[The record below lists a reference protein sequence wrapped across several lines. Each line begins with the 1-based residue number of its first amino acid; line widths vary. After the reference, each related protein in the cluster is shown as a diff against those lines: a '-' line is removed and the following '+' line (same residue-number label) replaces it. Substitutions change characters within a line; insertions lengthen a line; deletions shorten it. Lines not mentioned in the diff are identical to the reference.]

1 MTKDKAL
8 KRDVRARMEKTG
20 EAYTAARHFL
30 LDQHLPSDSSELLD
44 DVNLLDAEPVAPS
57 LPPRVA
63 EPGMSDEAI
72 QRGTG
77 KTWDELFLRLDEW
90 GAAQRT
96 HPEIAVFAAQEF
108 GINGWWA
115 QSVTVGYERARGM
128 RKVNERVDGYSVNAS
143 RTFNVPVERL
153 YATLAADDQRSR
165 WLEHELI
172 RVRTTTVNKAW
183 RCEMVSDAS
192 RVEFRLTAKSPAKSS
207 IAIEHSRLSSQE
219 DVSTWRAFWKD
230 YLGRLNQLLS

>member
-20 EAYTAARHFL
+20 ESYTTARHFL
-30 LDQHLPSDSSELLD
+30 LDEHLPSDSSVSFDDSVELE
-44 DVNLLDAEPVAPS
+44 AEPIAPS

-72 QRGTG
+72 QRATG

-90 GAAQRT
+90 GATQRT
-96 HPEIAVFAAQEF
+96 HPEIAVFAEQEF
-108 GINGWWA
+108 AINGWWA
-115 QSVTVGYERARGM
+115 QNVTVGYERARGM
-128 RKVNERVDGYSVNAS
+128 RKVNERVDGFSVNAS

-153 YATLAADDQRSR
+153 YAALAEDDQRSR
-165 WLEHELI
+165 WLEPELI
-172 RVRTTTVNKAW
+172 RVRTTTANKAW
-183 RCEMVSDAS
+183 RCEIVSDAS
-192 RVEFRLTAKSPAKSS
+192 RVEFRLTAKTPEKTSVAM
-207 IAIEHSRLSSQE
+207 EHSRLSSEE

-230 YLGRLNQLLS
+230 HLDRLTAQLA